1 VLKGLTAG
9 LLKRSR
15 ARGTESGRGLLE
27 PRMEIEGRD
36 AMGRHSKTISIGILM
51 AVCCVLTPAGASA
64 GSLLS
69 GYGGPGQGNQAILGS
84 VLLGGAS
91 GGQGGSTG
99 AGGGGS
105 VAGGLGNGPADSTGA
120 ARRRSAAPGESRK
133 HRKAAVGTPA
143 AAGSEAQS
151 DLLTRPAAAAG
162 TVPGQTLGLSADD
175 LVYIILV
182 LGALGLMGGLTRQ
195 LARSRGAAAKGTRRR
210 TRVSN

>member
-36 AMGRHSKTISIGILM
+36 AMGRHSKTISIGILTG
-51 AVCCVLTPAGASA
+51 VCCVLAPAGASA

-84 VLLGGAS
+84 VLLGGPS
-91 GGQGGSTG
+91 GGQGGSAG

-105 VAGGLGNGPADSTGA
+105 VAGSLGNSPASSTGA
-120 ARRRSAAPGESRK
+120 ARRRSAAPAESRK
-133 HRKAAVGTPA
+133 HRKAGVAKSA
-143 AAGSEAQS
+143 AAGSQVQS
-151 DLLTRPAAAAG
+151 GLLTRPAADAG
-162 TVPGQTLGLSADD
+162 TVSAQTLGLSVDD

-182 LGALGLMGGLTRQ
+182 LGALAVTGALTRQ
-195 LARSRGAAAKGTRRR
+195 LARPRETAKGTRRR